1 VQSIRAITA
10 AELGTIHQIDVSEE
24 GTTIFVQHG
33 THLETTIHAHA
44 RPWLTEQDW
53 APGVRVWHGFVRA
66 GGHAFG
72 AFDDDKLIGFAVL
85 RARLTEDTDQL
96 AALYVDRL
104 FRRSGVATGLVG
116 RVVETARDG
125 GARILYVSAAR
136 SEPAVLFYLDRGFTP
151 LAEPHPELFELEP
164 KDIHM
169 SMALGS
175 VT

>member
-1 VQSIRAITA
+1 MQSVRAITA
-10 AELGTIHQIDVSEE
+10 AELGAIHEIDVSEE
-24 GTTIFVQHG
+24 GMTIFVQHG
-33 THLETTIHAHA
+33 THLESTTHAHA

-53 APGVRVWHGFVRA
+53 APGVREWQGFVRS

-85 RARLTEDTDQL
+85 RERLTADTDQL

-104 FRRSGVATGLVG
+104 SRRNGVASELVG
-116 RVVETARDG
+116 WVVDKAREG
-125 GARILYVSAAR
+125 GARNLYVSATR

-151 LAEPHPELFELEP
+151 LAEPHPALFELEP

-169 SMALGS
+169 SLAL
-175 VT
+175 